1 MLPAL
6 FIFALHAQ
14 PDQLASQSERA
25 KELMSAG
32 RFEEAIPIYRKL
44 VQAVP
49 GNTGLLLNL
58 GLAQHMAG
66 HEREAIPNFEAVLKS
81 DPKLLP
87 ALLSLSAARLALNEP
102 QQAVVPLRKAVA
114 AHPDNHE
121 ARGMLADALMEI
133 GHFNEAAEQYRKL
146 TELSPDDPR
155 AWYGLG
161 KNYEAI
167 AANAFEQMQ
176 KANPQSPYVAALVA
190 DTRVQSRQYRSAFF
204 FYKEALKQLP
214 NLHGLHAA
222 LADVYRKTGHAD
234 WAAAEDAK
242 ERELPPPDCKKHA
255 GECQFIGG
263 HDVEAAASP
272 SGAAPTPEVLF
283 WQAKA
288 ANELALQAFFRL
300 GQLPPSV
307 EMHRLRAEIARNH
320 RQHLEAVKE
329 WRAALELAPG
339 DPRLRQEVAVSLF
352 MAADYKAALA
362 EVTALLKLAPQ
373 SPELNFVAG
382 DSLLHLEEPDKAIPY
397 LRAALTA
404 DPNLLEAHAS
414 LGLALQ
420 RIGKSSEAVPHLE
433 KAQDLDD
440 DGSLH
445 YQLAR
450 AYQSG
455 GQAEKARSAMAK
467 YQEIVKRNDATKAQ
481 VERETQ
487 IEPPK

>member
-1 MLPAL
+1 MLPA
-6 FIFALHAQ
+6 FFVCAVVGQ
-14 PDQLASQSERA
+14 PADAASESQRA
-25 KELMSAG
+25 KELMQAG
-32 RFEEAIPIYRKL
+32 RFEDAIPICKRL
-44 VQAVP
+44 VQAMP

-58 GLAQHMAG
+58 ALAQHMAG
-66 HEREAIPNFEAVLKS
+66 HDRAAIPNFEAVLKS
-81 DPKLLP
+81 DPKILP
-87 ALLSLSAARLALNEP
+87 ALLSLGSARLELNEP
-102 QQAVVPLRKAVA
+102 QLAVVPLRKAVA

-121 ARGMLADALMEI
+121 ARGMLADALMEL
-133 GHFNEAAEQYRKL
+133 GHFNEASEQYRKL

-167 AANAFEQMQ
+167 AANAFDRLQ
-176 KANPQSPYVAALVA
+176 KANAQSPYVAALVA

-204 FYKEALKQLP
+204 FYKEASKQLP

-222 LADVYRKTGHAD
+222 LAEVYRKTGHAD
-234 WAAAEDAK
+234 WAFAEDAK

-272 SGAAPTPEVLF
+272 ASGAPTPEALF

-307 EMHRLRAEIARNH
+307 EMHRLKAEIARNH
-320 RQHLEAVKE
+320 MQHLEAVKE

-339 DPRLRQEVAVSLF
+339 DPRLRQELAAALF

-362 EVTALLKLAPQ
+362 EVTALLKSAPQ

-397 LRAALTA
+397 LRASLAA
-404 DPNLLEAHAS
+404 DPKLLEAHAS
-414 LGLALQ
+414 LGLSLQ
-420 RIGKSSEAVPHLE
+420 RIGKSAEAVAHLE
-433 KAQDLDD
+433 KARDLDD

-445 YQLAR
+445 
-450 AYQSG
+450 
-455 GQAEKARSAMAK
+455 
-467 YQEIVKRNDATKAQ
+467 
-481 VERETQ
+481 
-487 IEPPK
+487 